1 MGCLRCLPLRRAWDS
16 PTEMPMFEITKF
28 FLPAACFLII
38 AVFFMLL
45 PDLRR
50 CELNGGAG
58 KRRLDR
64 ADALVMAVITL
75 AYAVAAFTGLGN
87 TKSPE
92 SFVNLENETAQL
104 SLDPDA
110 GTATRLMLFTGVGI
124 GSYTVD
130 YTAAD
135 GTNWHLADV
144 EQSHADVLK
153 WHAVDLDYE
162 VTGGTL
168 RVRGKGGVWLGE
180 LVALTADG
188 TQIPLTSSMPA
199 LTDEQALCPDR
210 QTFLN
215 SSYFDEIYHARTA
228 WEQLNGVYPY
238 EITHPP
244 LGKSIIGLGI
254 LLFGMTPFG
263 WRFSGTLFG
272 VLMLPL
278 LYIFAKK
285 LFGGRVTPAACAAL
299 MATDFMHFVQT
310 RIATIDTY
318 AVFFILLM
326 YLFMYLFVSEGRLRD
341 LALCGLSFGLGAAS
355 KWTCFYAGAGL
366 AVIWALWVIREA
378 RARRLDLLGFV
389 KNALFCVVFFIL
401 VPALIYYLAYIPYGI
416 AQGKTNLFSRDYLN
430 IVLDNQRYMF
440 NYHSQLVATHPYSSH
455 WYQWLLDIRPILYYL
470 DYLPDGRTVSFGA
483 FVNPVLCW
491 GGLLSLFVLGYLA
504 LMRRDRVSA
513 FILLGYLAQ
522 LLPWVLVP
530 RLTFAY
536 HYFPCTV
543 FLALGLGRCFDVMEH
558 NLPRGKLYVADFAV
572 LSLAVFVLFFP
583 DLAGLPIGR
592 SILRSW
598 LPTWPF

>member
-1 MGCLRCLPLRRAWDS
+1 MLEYS
-16 PTEMPMFEITKF
+16 KF
-28 FLPAACFLII
+28 FLPAACFLLIT
-38 AVFFMLL
+38 VFFMLL
-45 PDLRR
+45 PDLRSCR
-50 CELNGGAG
+50 LGGG
-58 KRRLDR
+58 ESRMDR
-64 ADALVMAVITL
+64 ADWLVMASITL
-75 AYAVAAFTGLGN
+75 VYAAAAFTGLGN
-87 TKSPE
+87 TASPQ
-92 SFVNLENETAQL
+92 SFVPMENETAQIG
-104 SLDPDA
+104 LDEDSGA
-110 GTATRLMLFTGVGI
+110 AARLMIYTGVGI
-124 GSYTVD
+124 GSYSID
-130 YTAAD
+130 YTGSD
-135 GTNWHLADV
+135 GRNLHLADM

-153 WHAVDLDYE
+153 WHEVIPDTA

-168 RVRGKGGVWLGE
+168 RIRGKGNVWLGE
-180 LVALTADG
+180 VVAMTEAGERITLS
-188 TQIPLTSSMPA
+188 PSMPELA
-199 LTDEQALCPDR
+199 DEQEYCPRR
-210 QTFLN
+210 QTFMN

-244 LGKSIIGLGI
+244 LGKTIIGLGI
-254 LLFGMTPFG
+254 RLFGMTPFG

-278 LYIFAKK
+278 LYFFAKK
-285 LFGGRVTPAACAAL
+285 LFGGYITPAACTLL

-326 YLFMYLFVSEGRLRD
+326 YLFMYLFVTEGRLRD

-366 AVIWALWVIREA
+366 AVIWAVWVIREA
-378 RARRLDLLGFV
+378 RAGRLDLLGFV
-389 KNALFCVVFFIL
+389 KNALFCVMFFVL
-401 VPALIYYLAYIPYGI
+401 VPGLIYYLAYIPYGV
-416 AQGKTNLFSRDYLN
+416 AQGKTNLLSRDYLN

-470 DYLPDGRTVSFGA
+470 DYLADGRTVSFGA

-491 GGLLSLFVLGYLA
+491 GGLLALFVLGYLSIA
-504 LMRRDRVSA
+504 RRDKVSA

-536 HYFPCTV
+536 HYFPCTI
-543 FLALGLGRCFDVMEH
+543 FLALALGRCFDLMER
-558 NLPRGKLYVADFAV
+558 NVRYGKLYVDGFV
-572 LSLAVFVLFFP
+572 LLSTAVFVLFFP
-583 DLAGLPIGR
+583 VLAGLPVGR

>member
-1 MGCLRCLPLRRAWDS
+1 
-16 PTEMPMFEITKF
+16 MFEITKF
-28 FLPAACFLII
+28 FLPAACFLLIT
-38 AVFFMLL
+38 VFFMLL
-45 PDLRR
+45 PDLRI
-50 CELNGGAG
+50 CKLGGG
-58 KRRLDR
+58 KRRMDR
-64 ADALVMAVITL
+64 ADMLVVAGVTVV
-75 AYAVAAFTGLGN
+75 YAVAAFMGLGN
-87 TKSPE
+87 TASPE
-92 SFVNLENETAQL
+92 SFVRMENETAQL
-104 SLDPDA
+104 RLDPDGGA
-110 GTATRLMLFTGVGI
+110 AAKLMIFSGVGI
-124 GSYTVD
+124 GDYSID
-130 YTAAD
+130 YTGAD
-135 GTNWHLADV
+135 GRNVHLADL
-144 EQSHADVLK
+144 EQSHGDVLK
-153 WHAVDLDYE
+153 WHEVELSQP

-168 RVRGKGGVWLGE
+168 RILGRGNVWLGE
-180 LVALTADG
+180 VAAKTEDG
-188 TQIPLTSSMPA
+188 DTIALSASHPE
-199 LTDEQALCPDR
+199 LTDEQALCPKR
-210 QTFLN
+210 QTFMN

-244 LGKSIIGLGI
+244 LGKAIIGFGI
-254 LLFGMTPFG
+254 KFFGMTPFG

-272 VLMLPL
+272 VLMLPI
-278 LYIFAKK
+278 LYYFAKK
-285 LFGGRVTPAACAAL
+285 LFGGRITPAACMIL

-310 RIATIDTY
+310 RISTIDTY

-326 YLFMYLFVSEGRLRD
+326 YLYMYLFVSEGRLRD
-341 LALCGLSFGLGAAS
+341 LALCGVSFGLGAAS

-378 RARRLDLLGFV
+378 RVGRLDFRGFV

-401 VPALIYYLAYIPYGI
+401 VPGLIYYLSYIPYGA

-470 DYLPDGRTVSFGA
+470 DYLADGRTVSFGA

-491 GGLLSLFVLGYLA
+491 GGLLALFVLGYLSA
-504 LMRRDRVSA
+504 ARRDKVSA

-543 FLALGLGRCFDVMEH
+543 FLALALGRCFDLMER
-558 NLPRGKLYVADFAV
+558 NVRYGKLYVDGFV
-572 LSLAVFVLFFP
+572 LLSTAVFVLFFP
-583 DLAGLPIGR
+583 VLAGIPVGR